1 MAQTSH
7 QSTSSATTQKNST
20 TAAVLGAFRVDQRT
34 DKTSR
39 IACFWIAKQL
49 YLGILKNEIIELKSS
64 RKRTPSLKST
74 RKHVNPGYQLLVVI
88 TPVMLLLWL
97 AVTAGCS
104 SSSEGQND
112 SLSAGGAK
120 PQIVTTTGMVRDM
133 VQTLV
138 GSDAEVTAIMGP
150 GVDPHLYQPSRGDSI
165 KLLEADIVIY
175 NGLHLEGRLG
185 EVLEARAE
193 ANNATIAV
201 AEMLDESELLDA
213 DAGLHDP
220 HIWMNVA
227 LWKDAAVSVA
237 SALADRMPEHADSIS
252 ARAANLEQE
261 LDQLDQW
268 GEATIASIPESQR
281 VLVTAHDAFQYFGQ
295 RYGVEVHGVQGV
307 STISDA
313 AISDVN
319 RLVDLIVE
327 RKVPAVFFE
336 SSVSPRQVKA
346 IVEGAQQ
353 RGLAVS
359 SDSTLLSDSMGADGT
374 PEGTYVGMMR
384 HNFGTIAIALGGQVV
399 EPGATVDTEEGQTD
413 DAAATTKAD
422 SNSSEFSGKATDG
435 ANN

>member
-1 MAQTSH
+1 MA
-7 QSTSSATTQKNST
+7 
-20 TAAVLGAFRVDQRT
+20 
-34 DKTSR
+34 
-39 IACFWIAKQL
+39 
-49 YLGILKNEIIELKSS
+49 
-64 RKRTPSLKST
+64 
-74 RKHVNPGYQLLVVI
+74 VI
-88 TPVMLLLWL
+88 TLTMLLLWL
-97 AVTAGCS
+97 AVTSGCS
-104 SSSEGQND
+104 RSSD
-112 SLSAGGAK
+112 DLSKSMPAGSAK

-133 VQTLV
+133 VQKLV
-138 GSDAEVTAIMGP
+138 GTDAEVTAIMGP

-165 KLLEADIVIY
+165 RLLEADIVIY

-201 AEMLDESELLDA
+201 AETLDDSELIDA

-220 HIWMNVA
+220 HIWMNVS
-227 LWKDAAVSVA
+227 LWKNAALNVA
-237 SALADRMPEHADSIS
+237 TALADRMPEHADSIFE
-252 ARAANLEQE
+252 RASNLEQE
-261 LDQLDQW
+261 LNQLDQW
-268 GEATIASIPESQR
+268 GAATIASIPKTQR

-353 RGLAVS
+353 RGLDVS
-359 SDSTLLSDSMGADGT
+359 SDSTLLSDSMGAAGT
-374 PEGTYVGMMR
+374 PEGTYIGMMR
-384 HNFGTIAIALGGQVV
+384 HNFGTIATALGGQVAEV
-399 EPGATVDTEEGQTD
+399 STAVGVATLDNKEEQ
-413 DAAATTKAD
+413 
-422 SNSSEFSGKATDG
+422 TDG
-435 ANN
+435 APVTTETDAASSESSGEAADGDNN

>member
-1 MAQTSH
+1 MA
-7 QSTSSATTQKNST
+7 A
-20 TAAVLGAFRVDQRT
+20 
-34 DKTSR
+34 
-39 IACFWIAKQL
+39 IAPI
-49 YLGILKNEIIELKSS
+49 
-64 RKRTPSLKST
+64 
-74 RKHVNPGYQLLVVI
+74 
-88 TPVMLLLWL
+88 MLLLWL
-97 AVTAGCS
+97 ALTSGCS
-104 SSSEGQND
+104 SSSDGRND
-112 SLSAGGAK
+112 SLSVRGAK

-138 GSDAEVTAIMGP
+138 GPDAEVTAIMGP

-185 EVLEARAE
+185 EVLEARAD

-201 AEMLDESELLDA
+201 AETLDEDDLMDA

-227 LWKDAAVSVA
+227 LWKDAAVNVA
-237 SALADRMPEHADSIS
+237 SALADRMPEHAESIL
-252 ARAANLEQE
+252 ARAATLEE
-261 LDQLDQW
+261 DLDQLDQW
-268 GEATIASIPESQR
+268 GAATIASIPESQR

-346 IVEGAQQ
+346 IVEGAQR
-353 RGLAVS
+353 RGVDVS

-374 PEGTYVGMMR
+374 PEGTYIGMMR
-384 HNFGTIAIALGGQVV
+384 HNFGTIATALGGQLAA
-399 EPGATVDTEEGQTD
+399 PGTASDSDTANTEKDQPD
-413 DAAATTKAD
+413 DEAATTDVDAANAATSGQKAAGD
-422 SNSSEFSGKATDG
+422 
-435 ANN
+435 NN

>member
-1 MAQTSH
+1 MA
-7 QSTSSATTQKNST
+7 
-20 TAAVLGAFRVDQRT
+20 VV
-34 DKTSR
+34 
-39 IACFWIAKQL
+39 
-49 YLGILKNEIIELKSS
+49 
-64 RKRTPSLKST
+64 TPT
-74 RKHVNPGYQLLVVI
+74 I
-88 TPVMLLLWL
+88 LLLWL
-97 AVTAGCS
+97 AVTSGCNRS
-104 SSSEGQND
+104 SDGQND
-112 SLSAGGAK
+112 SLSEGSTK

-133 VQTLV
+133 VQRLV
-138 GSDAEVTAIMGP
+138 GPDAEVTAIMGP

-185 EVLEARAE
+185 EVLEARSE
-193 ANNATIAV
+193 TNDATIAV
-201 AEMLDESELLDA
+201 AETLDESELLDA

-227 LWKDAAVSVA
+227 LWKDAAVNIASV
-237 SALADRMPEHADSIS
+237 LADRMPEHAESIFERS
-252 ARAANLEQE
+252 ADLEQE

-281 VLVTAHDAFQYFGQ
+281 VLVTAHDAFQYFGK
-295 RYGVEVHGVQGV
+295 RYGVEVYGVQGV

-353 RGLAVS
+353 RGLNVS

-374 PEGTYVGMMR
+374 SEGTYVGMMR
-384 HNFGTIAIALGGQVV
+384 HNFGTIAIALGGQLA
-399 EPGATVDTEEGQTD
+399 ESGATADNSATADNDAKQGVNAPATITEQSDKETVAPTATDSAKTDSVGQT
-413 DAAATTKAD
+413 AD
-422 SNSSEFSGKATDG
+422 GD
-435 ANN
+435 NN

>member
-1 MAQTSH
+1 MKTTS
-7 QSTSSATTQKNST
+7 
-20 TAAVLGAFRVDQRT
+20 
-34 DKTSR
+34 
-39 IACFWIAKQL
+39 
-49 YLGILKNEIIELKSS
+49 
-64 RKRTPSLKST
+64 KR
-74 RKHVNPGYQLLVVI
+74 VNPSFQLMAI
-88 TPVMLLLWL
+88 IAPIILLLWVAL
-97 AVTAGCS
+97 TSGCN

-112 SLSAGGAK
+112 SLSEAGTK

-133 VQTLV
+133 VQSLV
-138 GSDAEVTAIMGP
+138 GTDAEVTAIMGP

-185 EVLEARAE
+185 EVLEARSKK
-193 ANNATIAV
+193 NNATIAV
-201 AEMLDESELLDA
+201 AETLDEGELLDA

-227 LWKDAAVSVA
+227 LWKDAAVNVA
-237 SALADRMPEHADSIS
+237 SALADRMPEHAESIFERS
-252 ARAANLEQE
+252 ADLEQE
-261 LDQLDQW
+261 LEQLDQW

-281 VLVTAHDAFQYFGQ
+281 VLVTAHDAFQYFGK
-295 RYGVEVHGVQGV
+295 RYGVEVYGVQGV

-319 RLVDLIVE
+319 RLVNLIVE

-353 RGLAVS
+353 RGLDVS

-384 HNFGTIAIALGGQVV
+384 HNFGTIATALGGQLA
-399 EPGATVDTEEGQTD
+399 EPGATADT
-413 DAAATTKAD
+413 DAKQGGNAPATTTEQPDEETTASAPAETDSANTESSGQAAD
-422 SNSSEFSGKATDG
+422 GD
-435 ANN
+435 NN

>member
-1 MAQTSH
+1 MA
-7 QSTSSATTQKNST
+7 
-20 TAAVLGAFRVDQRT
+20 V
-34 DKTSR
+34 
-39 IACFWIAKQL
+39 IAL
-49 YLGILKNEIIELKSS
+49 
-64 RKRTPSLKST
+64 T
-74 RKHVNPGYQLLVVI
+74 
-88 TPVMLLLWL
+88 MLLLWL
-97 AVTAGCS
+97 AVISGCS
-104 SSSEGQND
+104 RSSDGQNK
-112 SLSAGGAK
+112 SLSAGGDK
-120 PQIVTTTGMVRDM
+120 LQIVTTTGMVRDM

-165 KLLEADIVIY
+165 KLLEADIVVY

-201 AEMLDESELLDA
+201 AETLDTSDLMDA

-220 HIWMNVA
+220 HIWMNVS
-227 LWKDAAVSVA
+227 LWKDAALNVA
-237 SALADRMPEHADSIS
+237 STLADRIPEHADSILE
-252 ARAANLEQE
+252 RAAKLEQE
-261 LDQLDQW
+261 LEQLDQW
-268 GEATIASIPESQR
+268 GEATISSIPESQR

-327 RKVPAVFFE
+327 RQVPAVFFE

-353 RGLAVS
+353 RGLDVS

-374 PEGTYVGMMR
+374 PEGTYIGMMR
-384 HNFGTIAIALGGQVV
+384 HNFGTIATALGGQVTQENTAV
-399 EPGATVDTEEGQTD
+399 
-413 DAAATTKAD
+413 
-422 SNSSEFSGKATDG
+422 DG
-435 ANN
+435 AVDKEVDKEEEQTNDSPITTEANSASQESSDKAVDGDNN

>member
-1 MAQTSH
+1 MK
-7 QSTSSATTQKNST
+7 STS
-20 TAAVLGAFRVDQRT
+20 
-34 DKTSR
+34 
-39 IACFWIAKQL
+39 
-49 YLGILKNEIIELKSS
+49 
-64 RKRTPSLKST
+64 KRT
-74 RKHVNPGYQLLVVI
+74 NPGYQLMAVI
-88 TPVMLLLWL
+88 ALTMLLLWL
-97 AVTAGCS
+97 AVISGCS
-104 SSSEGQND
+104 HSSDGQNK
-112 SLSAGGAK
+112 SLSAGSDK
-120 PQIVTTTGMVRDM
+120 LQIVTTTGMVRDM

-165 KLLEADIVIY
+165 KLLEADIVVY

-201 AEMLDESELLDA
+201 AETLDTSDLMDA

-220 HIWMNVA
+220 HIWMNVS
-227 LWKDAAVSVA
+227 LWKDAALNVA
-237 SALADRMPEHADSIS
+237 STLADRIPEHADSILE
-252 ARAANLEQE
+252 RAAELEQE
-261 LDQLDQW
+261 LEQLDQW
-268 GEATIASIPESQR
+268 GEATISSIPESQR

-327 RKVPAVFFE
+327 RQVPAVFFE

-353 RGLAVS
+353 RGLDVS

-374 PEGTYVGMMR
+374 PEGTYIGMMR
-384 HNFGTIAIALGGQVV
+384 HNFGTIATALGGQV
-399 EPGATVDTEEGQTD
+399 
-413 DAAATTKAD
+413 TKENTAI
-422 SNSSEFSGKATDG
+422 DG
-435 ANN
+435 AVDKEVDKEEEQPNDSPVTTETNSASQESSDKAVDGDNN

>member
-1 MAQTSH
+1 
-7 QSTSSATTQKNST
+7 
-20 TAAVLGAFRVDQRT
+20 
-34 DKTSR
+34 
-39 IACFWIAKQL
+39 
-49 YLGILKNEIIELKSS
+49 
-64 RKRTPSLKST
+64 
-74 RKHVNPGYQLLVVI
+74 
-88 TPVMLLLWL
+88 MLLLWL
-97 AVTAGCS
+97 AVTSGCS
-104 SSSEGQND
+104 SSSDEQND
-112 SLSAGGAK
+112 SMSAGGTK

-201 AEMLDESELLDA
+201 AETLDDSELIDA

-227 LWKDAAVSVA
+227 LWKDAAINVA
-237 SALADRMPEHADSIS
+237 SALADRMPEHAESIFE
-252 ARAANLEQE
+252 RAANLEQE

-353 RGLAVS
+353 RGLDVS

-374 PEGTYVGMMR
+374 PEGTYIGMMR
-384 HNFGTIAIALGGQVV
+384 HNFGTIATALGGQAADVSTA
-399 EPGATVDTEEGQTD
+399 GDGTTVDNEEEQTD
-413 DAAATTKAD
+413 DAPATTEAD
-422 SNSSEFSGKATDG
+422 SAGSESSGEAADG
-435 ANN
+435 DNN

>member
-1 MAQTSH
+1 MHFT
-7 QSTSSATTQKNST
+7 
-20 TAAVLGAFRVDQRT
+20 
-34 DKTSR
+34 
-39 IACFWIAKQL
+39 
-49 YLGILKNEIIELKSS
+49 LKSS
-64 RKRTPSLKST
+64 RERIPSLKST
-74 RKHVNPGYQLLVVI
+74 SKHVNPGYRLIAVI
-88 TPVMLLLWL
+88 TPIMLLLWL
-97 AVTAGCS
+97 AVTSGCS
-104 SSSEGQND
+104 SSSDGQSD
-112 SLSAGGAK
+112 SLSDGDTK

-201 AEMLDESELLDA
+201 AETLDDSELIDA

-227 LWKDAAVSVA
+227 LWKDAAVNVA
-237 SALADRMPEHADSIS
+237 SALADRMPEHAESIFE
-252 ARAANLEQE
+252 RAANLEQE

-353 RGLAVS
+353 RGLEVS

-374 PEGTYVGMMR
+374 PEGTYIGMMR
-384 HNFGTIAIALGGQVV
+384 HNFGTIATALGGQV
-399 EPGATVDTEEGQTD
+399 AADSDAADSDTVDAEEGQTD
-413 DAAATTKAD
+413 DALGTTEAD
-422 SNSSEFSGKATDG
+422 SASPESSGEAADG
-435 ANN
+435 DNN

>member
-1 MAQTSH
+1 MLRDWP
-7 QSTSSATTQKNST
+7 NY
-20 TAAVLGAFRVDQRT
+20 LL
-34 DKTSR
+34 
-39 IACFWIAKQL
+39 KQL
-49 YLGILKNEIIELKSS
+49 KRAFFGYPNNYIWSSLKCAFQTEKQAINGS
-64 RKRTPSLKST
+64 PVLKST
-74 RKHVNPGYQLLVVI
+74 NEQAKPSHQLMALI
-88 TPVMLLLWL
+88 TPIMLLLWL
-97 AVTAGCS
+97 AVSSGCS
-104 SSSEGQND
+104 SSSDGPND
-112 SLSAGGAK
+112 SVSAGGAK

-138 GSDAEVTAIMGP
+138 GTDAEVTAIMGP

-185 EVLEARAE
+185 EVLEARAKS
-193 ANNATIAV
+193 NNATIAV
-201 AEMLDESELLDA
+201 AETLDESELLDA

-227 LWKDAAVSVA
+227 LWKDAAANVA
-237 SALADRMPEHADSIS
+237 SALADRMPEHADAIFE
-252 ARAANLEQE
+252 RAENLERE
-261 LDQLDQW
+261 LAQLDKW

-327 RKVPAVFFE
+327 RQVPAVFFE

-353 RGLAVS
+353 RGLDVS

-374 PEGTYVGMMR
+374 PEGTYIGMMR
-384 HNFGTIAIALGGQVV
+384 HNFATIATALGGRVV
-399 EPGATVDTEEGQTD
+399 EPGTTVGKAGVDREEKKIDDVPATAE
-413 DAAATTKAD
+413 AATT
-422 SNSSEFSGKATDG
+422 NPGSSGEATDG
-435 ANN
+435 DDT